1 MAEQFLYFV
10 WDETKDG
17 WVPFSQSAISL
28 AGNKVFP
35 KRIIDIPN
43 AKRVSQFGLE
53 ALQIPVTEWKKEGG
67 KSSFEPITPISPNQE
82 PETKLK
88 LQDVIGLVP
97 SAASAYEK
105 WRTSET
111 PLQVGTPGEPGL
123 ITSQGIKTKGVA
135 KNVTEF
141 VKNIFSTNA
150 IPVEINA
157 PLPGE
162 PNYVAPGGLATTGR
176 TQPTVA
182 TTKPSPMAD
191 LLGGAPAGQGK
202 FGPQRGVPMRPTVGA
217 SISYQSILQNI
228 DEDNAGIFTYNNVDS
243 ILLPQRGGQLSTP
256 VDLNRF
262 KNVTLFNLPPE
273 EVIKYQKKFKFKETG
288 RMDSALA
295 TKITDLATQASREN
309 ILRLNPEV
317 QDKTQISWEDAV
329 LGDVLSS
336 AAGGG
341 GVKGPTPEQ
350 IKAYTRSIKIKAN
363 EIGVDLDDATLKNIV
378 NSFARGEIASEN
390 LDEVIVRRGTIDF
403 GQPLKG
409 KVAEQ
414 MAALKQSAAAY
425 GINYNDDWYRTS
437 VLNILKGKS
446 DVETYNQQIKDLA
459 KSQYPTLAA
468 QIDAGYTV
476 QAIASPYIS
485 TMSQILELNPGEI
498 TLYDD
503 TIRRALTGINE
514 QNQPA
519 LKPLWQFEQDLR
531 KDERWRY
538 TKNAEQDLMGTGI
551 KLLRNFGLV

>member
-1 MAEQFLYFV
+1 MF
-10 WDETKDG
+10 
-17 WVPFSQSAISL
+17 
-28 AGNKVFP
+28 
-35 KRIIDIPN
+35 
-43 AKRVSQFGLE
+43 
-53 ALQIPVTEWKKEGG
+53 
-67 KSSFEPITPISPNQE
+67 
-82 PETKLK
+82 KL
-88 LQDVIGLVP
+88 
-97 SAASAYEK
+97 
-105 WRTSET
+105 
-111 PLQVGTPGEPGL
+111 
-123 ITSQGIKTKGVA
+123 
-135 KNVTEF
+135 
-141 VKNIFSTNA
+141 
-150 IPVEINA
+150 
-157 PLPGE
+157 
-162 PNYVAPGGLATTGR
+162 
-176 TQPTVA
+176 
-182 TTKPSPMAD
+182 
-191 LLGGAPAGQGK
+191 
-202 FGPQRGVPMRPTVGA
+202 
-217 SISYQSILQNI
+217 
-228 DEDNAGIFTYNNVDS
+228 
-243 ILLPQRGGQLSTP
+243 
-256 VDLNRF
+256 
-262 KNVTLFNLPPE
+262 
-273 EVIKYQKKFKFKETG
+273 KETG
-288 RMDSALA
+288 VMDGDLRD
-295 TKITDLATQASREN
+295 KIFERAKSASREN
-309 ILRLNPEV
+309 FFRLNPEV
-317 QDKTQISWEDAV
+317 QDKTQISWEDAAS
-329 LGDVLSS
+329 GRALSQGT
-336 AAGGG
+336 GGG

-350 IKAYTRSIKIKAN
+350 IKAYTRSIKIKSN
-363 EIGVDLDDATLKNIV
+363 ELGVDLDDATLKNIV

-390 LDEVIVRRGTIDF
+390 LDEVIVRRGSIDF